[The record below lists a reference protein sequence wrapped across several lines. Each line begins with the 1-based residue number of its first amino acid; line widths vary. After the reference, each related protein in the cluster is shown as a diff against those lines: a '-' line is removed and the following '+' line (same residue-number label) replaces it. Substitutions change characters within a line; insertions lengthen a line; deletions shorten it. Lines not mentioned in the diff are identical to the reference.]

1 MPLSKTTRMA
11 VSAAALLLA
20 AGAIGAHAQDSAQPA
35 APAMPPAATAPA
47 ATAPATEPARNP
59 MDVVARIGDQSV
71 TEDDL
76 AVARQEFGS
85 ELEEIPEA
93 QQRSAL
99 IDALVNMRLLAVAAR
114 DAKLDQG
121 PEFERRLEFIRMQ
134 ALRNAYVESEIV
146 NSLSPDAIQK
156 GYETLILSQHKPEEQ
171 IRARHILV
179 ETKEEAQKLIEELK
193 GGAAFEELAKQSKD
207 PSGQNGGDLGFFGK
221 GQMVPPFEAAALTLQ
236 LGAFTQEPVQ
246 SEFGWHVIKLEEKR
260 MSEPP
265 ALTEVEGELRNY
277 LIRQK
282 FETVMAD
289 LRTKY
294 AVEILGRPEGPGQ
307 PPAGAAGDPGS
318 VTGPAP
324 VGDQPQT
331 GTSDGAADPAAGAQ
345 PQ

>member
-1 MPLSKTTRMA
+1 MPLSLTARTA
-11 VSAAALLLA
+11 ISAAALLLA
-20 AGAIGAHAQDSAQPA
+20 AGVFGARAQDTAQPA
-35 APAMPPAATAPA
+35 PPPAATAP
-47 ATAPATEPARNP
+47 TSEPTRNP
-59 MDVVARIGDQSV
+59 TDVVARIGDQTI
-71 TEDDL
+71 TEEDL
-76 AVARQEFGS
+76 TLARQEFGS
-85 ELEEIPEA
+85 ELEQIPQE

-121 PEFERRLEFIRMQ
+121 PEFEKRVEFIRMQ
-134 ALRNAYVESEIV
+134 ALRNAYVEAEIV
-146 NSLSPDAIQK
+146 NSLTPDEIQK

-221 GQMVPPFEAAALTLQ
+221 GQMVPPFEAAALALQ
-236 LGAFTQEPVQ
+236 PGAFTQEPVQ

-265 ALTEVEGELRNY
+265 ALAEVEGELRNY
-277 LIRQK
+277 LVRQK

-289 LRTKY
+289 LRTRY

-307 PPAGAAGDPGS
+307 PPADGAGDPAS
-318 VTGPAP
+318 VTGPAL

-331 GTSDGAADPAAGAQ
+331 GTTGGGAAPSPDSATGAQ